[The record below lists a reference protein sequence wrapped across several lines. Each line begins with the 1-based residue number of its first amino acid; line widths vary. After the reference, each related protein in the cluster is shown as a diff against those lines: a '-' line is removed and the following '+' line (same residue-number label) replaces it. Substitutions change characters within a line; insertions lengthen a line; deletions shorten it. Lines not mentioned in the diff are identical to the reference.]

1 MTTEHPS
8 TTALRVIFMGSP
20 EFAVPSLEA
29 LVREGFDVCLVCTP
43 PDKRRSRGGDPEP
56 TAVKKKAIELG
67 LPTLD
72 VEDVKDP
79 AFCETLTSLNAD
91 VSVVVAFRLL
101 PKAILDATRLG
112 AVNIHASLLPAYR
125 GAAPIH
131 HAVLNGEKQTGC
143 TLFVLNQ
150 AMDAGQ
156 ILAQQTSPIHPNDTT
171 GDVYER
177 LQTVGA
183 KLLIETLPAWN
194 REEIHPITQ
203 DERLA
208 TPAPKVFSADGWL
221 RLHETAAQ
229 VHNQAR
235 AMTPTPGAW
244 IKLEGEKVKILRTR
258 LLELRELQSF
268 THEVKGDVHG
278 AEIGMQARD
287 EHRAESGV
295 TAGVQSGSFYIWD
308 KRLFLGCA
316 EQSVV
321 EIVTLQQPGKTAI
334 SGYEF
339 SLGKDLA
346 ALHAEGAEA

>member
-1 MTTEHPS
+1 MTTERPYS
-8 TTALRVIFMGSP
+8 DALRVIFMGSP

-29 LVREGFDVCLVCTP
+29 LVREGFDVCMVCTP

-79 AFCETLTSLNAD
+79 TFCETLTSLRAD
-91 VSVVVAFRLL
+91 LSVVVAFRIL
-101 PKAILDATRLG
+101 PKEVLDSTRLG

-131 HAVLNGEKQTGC
+131 HAVLNGDKQTGC

-156 ILAQQTSPIHPNDTT
+156 ILAQQPSPIHPNDTT

-177 LQTVGA
+177 LQSVGA
-183 KLLIETLPAWN
+183 KLLIDTLPAWN
-194 REEIHPITQ
+194 RGEIHPITQ

-208 TPAPKVFSADGWL
+208 TPAPKVFSEDGWL

-244 IKLEGEKVKILRTR
+244 VRLEGEKVKILRTR

-268 THEVKGDVHG
+268 TQDVKGG
-278 AEIGMQARD
+278 
-287 EHRAESGV
+287 SN
-295 TAGVQSGSFYIWD
+295 GVQQGTKAQRQRGVQLGSFYVWD

-339 SLGKDLA
+339 SLGKDLST
-346 ALHAEGAEA
+346 LHAEGAEA